1 MNRGSPVRQETSQG
15 DAARGEPAVSDRSW
29 TMSGRVAG
37 KIVLITG
44 GASGIGLASAE
55 ACAREGALVVIT
67 DVNATEGE
75 SQVSRLV
82 ADGLGVEFLPQDA
95 SSEADWR
102 RVVDE
107 ILRRHGQ
114 LDVLVNNAGIAVIAP
129 IEQETLE
136 GWRRTQAVNMEG
148 VFLGTREAIRAM
160 KGGGGSIINISSIEG
175 IVGEPMVPAYNA
187 SKGGVRIL
195 TKSVALYCA
204 QQGYR
209 IRVNSVH
216 PGYVAT
222 ALVANAIGALPPDQ
236 AAALQQDLL
245 SRIPLG
251 RLAEPREIANLVL
264 FLASD
269 ESSYMTGSELVVDGG
284 YTAK

>member
-1 MNRGSPVRQETSQG
+1 MGTRLKDKV
-15 DAARGEPAVSDRSW
+15 
-29 TMSGRVAG
+29 
-37 KIVLITG
+37 VLVTG
-44 GASGIGLASAE
+44 AASGIGLASAE
-55 ACAREGALVVIT
+55 ACAREGAVVIIA
-67 DVNATEGE
+67 DVNSKEGE
-75 SQVSRLV
+75 AQARRLA
-82 ADGLGVEFLPQDA
+82 ADGLEVEFVPQDV

-102 RVVDE
+102 RVVDG
-107 ILRRHGQ
+107 ILARHGR

-148 VFLGTREAIRAM
+148 VFLGTREAVRAM
-160 KGGGGSIINISSIEG
+160 KGGSGSIVNISSIEG
-175 IVGEPMVPAYNA
+175 IIGEPMVPAYNA

-222 ALVANAIGALPPDQ
+222 PLVTNAIGALPPDQ

-245 SRIPLG
+245 GRIPMG
-251 RLAEPREIANLVL
+251 RLGEPREIANVVL

-284 YTAK
+284 YTAR

>member
-1 MNRGSPVRQETSQG
+1 
-15 DAARGEPAVSDRSW
+15 
-29 TMSGRVAG
+29 MSGRVAG
-37 KIVLITG
+37 KIVLVTG
-44 GASGIGLASAE
+44 AASGIGLASAE
-55 ACAREGALVVIT
+55 ACAREGAVVIIT
-67 DVNATEGE
+67 DVNAKEGE
-75 SQVSRLV
+75 AQAQRLA
-82 ADGLGVEFLPQDA
+82 ADGLTVEFVQQDV

-102 RVVDE
+102 RVVDG
-107 ILRRHGQ
+107 ILARHGR

-148 VFLGTREAIRAM
+148 VFLGTREAVRAM
-160 KGGGGSIINISSIEG
+160 KGGSGSIVNISSIEG
-175 IVGEPMVPAYNA
+175 LVGEPMVPAYNA
-187 SKGGVRIL
+187 SKGGVRLL

-222 ALVANAIGALPPDQ
+222 PLVTNAIGVLPPDQ

-245 SRIPLG
+245 GRIPMG
-251 RLAEPREIANLVL
+251 RFGEPREIANVVL